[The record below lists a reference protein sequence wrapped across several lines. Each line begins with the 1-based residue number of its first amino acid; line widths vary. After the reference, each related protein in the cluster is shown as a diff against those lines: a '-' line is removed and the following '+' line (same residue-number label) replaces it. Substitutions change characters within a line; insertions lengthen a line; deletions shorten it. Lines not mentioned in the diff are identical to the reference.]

1 MRRTKH
7 SCNSDVTMK
16 EMPNNINI
24 FQRLATSF
32 FSERAAPI
40 SPNSP
45 DDYDDVRSG
54 KSLNDRLEDFRT
66 SLETERVRDRNV
78 TNIRRVD
85 RRGGRRQ
92 EDSPQPPRGIL
103 TNKTNIHPK
112 ECNIDLKISIL
123 RAQQESALSSSASNS
138 SIVRSEPGRATR
150 VGILLDLLLNSN
162 LHGHDDL
169 ILQNSRDSRRPTA
182 AAKAAHRH
190 STTAV
195 PTAPM
200 SLDIATL
207 ERDQREAAISPLQSS
222 INSKSTRGTLGADSA
237 QVSKRCQDM
246 SPSTSNAQYPIL
258 RAQQESALSSSASN
272 SSIVRSE
279 PGRATRVGILLDL
292 LLNSNLHGHD
302 DLILQNSRDSRR
314 PTAAAKA
321 AHRHSTTAV
330 PTAPMSLDIAT
341 LERDQREAAISPL
354 QSSINSKSTRGTLG
368 ADSAQVSK
376 RCQDMSPSTSN
387 AQYLTANG
395 AGHNLGSSYDSKLTL
410 SMVSTGTAKDATR
423 RHVPRLGRPQAG
435 DHTSDTD
442 EKPNTLQTSDLLQRY
457 LQNKNHHQSDS
468 SPNPPTQRGGGR
480 RPSGKKPSY
489 YAKRKNSL
497 EDHVQTITVT
507 DNGTADRRVSDITMF
522 DNDWDDNRLEDE
534 LGEVQKELDEIQ
546 NFGLSDTNDVGGCV
560 QFLLSG
566 NLATNMSNVFFDEHE
581 EEEGA

>member
-246 SPSTSNAQYPIL
+246 SPSTSNAQY
-258 RAQQESALSSSASN
+258 
-272 SSIVRSE
+272 
-279 PGRATRVGILLDL
+279 
-292 LLNSNLHGHD
+292 
-302 DLILQNSRDSRR
+302 
-314 PTAAAKA
+314 
-321 AHRHSTTAV
+321 
-330 PTAPMSLDIAT
+330 
-341 LERDQREAAISPL
+341 
-354 QSSINSKSTRGTLG
+354 
-368 ADSAQVSK
+368 
-376 RCQDMSPSTSN
+376 
-387 AQYLTANG
+387 LTANG

-423 RHVPRLGRPQAG
+423 RHVPRLG
-435 DHTSDTD
+435 DVTD